1 VYTNIQIIEVK
12 NTTTDALDHG
22 HYTKNEE
29 KIELLGH
36 SVAHPSHSV
45 VGG

>member
-1 VYTNIQIIEVK
+1 MYTNIPYIEVK
-12 NTTTDALDHG
+12 NIKTDALDRG
-22 HYTKNEE
+22 HYTKYED

-45 VGG
+45 VRG